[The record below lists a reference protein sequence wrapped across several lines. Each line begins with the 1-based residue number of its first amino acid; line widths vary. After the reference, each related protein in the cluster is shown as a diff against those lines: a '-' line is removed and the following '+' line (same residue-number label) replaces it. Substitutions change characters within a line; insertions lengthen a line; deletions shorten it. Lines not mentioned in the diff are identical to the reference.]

1 MGPREGYARVHRSD
15 KILLSEHATGRIDI
29 VRRRRL
35 APLVAVSVTATLAP
49 AFAVSTATAAPAAA
63 PSAGTP
69 SAVSSPAP
77 AATSALDRYAKQK
90 PRWKRCDAEG
100 PAEYQCATVKVPLDY
115 RKPGG
120 KRIDLAISRIRTA
133 EPGKRRGILLS
144 NPGGPGGEGLWMPTM
159 LKEELP
165 SSVLKSY
172 DLVGF
177 DPRGMGRSS
186 PVSCNLTPEQEEW
199 LRPYKAATYAKDV
212 AWARTVADKCREK
225 MGDRLPHITTRNTA
239 RDMDLVRAI
248 LGSKKISYV
257 GYSYG
262 TYLGAVYAQLFPGRA
277 DRFVLDSAVDPQRAW
292 RGMVQW
298 WAEGAEPAFDRWTE
312 WAAARSKTYGLG
324 DTPKKV
330 DRTFWDLVARADRKP
345 IDLDGQPVTGD
356 DVRSGMR
363 SAVFSPLS
371 ATEAFVELRKAAEGR
386 PASAKKLARIT
397 EGGGAPVPEWAGK
410 AALAAETPADNMTAG
425 FWAVVCG
432 DNSAAWSRDPESYR
446 RDAIA
451 DKGRYPLYGDF
462 ASSIKP
468 CAFWG
473 ESAEPVTVVKNKV
486 GSLVVQNEWD
496 SQTPLPSGQAL
507 HAQLKGSKMVTVLG
521 GEGHGV
527 YPSGNACADGAV
539 NRYLS
544 TGKLPA
550 KDVTCRATAASN
562 AQARQNEKPDA
573 LPGSPVPERAPN
585 RF

>member
-1 MGPREGYARVHRSD
+1 M
-15 KILLSEHATGRIDI
+15 
-29 VRRRRL
+29 RRRRL
-35 APLVAVSVTATLAP
+35 APLAAVSALAALAP
-49 AFAVSTATAAPAAA
+49 AFAASTATAAPAAA

-69 SAVSSPAP
+69 SAVSSPA
-77 AATSALDRYAKQK
+77 AKSVLDRYAKQK
-90 PRWKRCDAEG
+90 PTWKRCDAETS
-100 PAEYQCATVKVPLDY
+100 AAYQCATVKVPLDY

-144 NPGGPGGEGLWMPTM
+144 NPGGPGGEGLWMPLM
-159 LKEELP
+159 MKEELP
-165 SSVLKSY
+165 KSVLKSY

-177 DPRGMGRSS
+177 DPRGVGRSS
-186 PVSCNLTPEQEEW
+186 PVSCNLTPEQEDW
-199 LRPYKAATYAKDV
+199 LRPYKAETYAKDV
-212 AWARTVADKCREK
+212 AWARTVAEKCRKK

-248 LGSKKISYV
+248 LGEKKISYF

-262 TYLGAVYAQLFPGRA
+262 TYLGAVYAQLFPSRA

-292 RGMVQW
+292 RGMIQW

-330 DRTFWDLVARADRKP
+330 EGTFWDLVARADKDP
-345 IDLDGQPVTGD
+345 IDLDGQLVTGD
-356 DVRSGMR
+356 DIRSGMR
-363 SAVFSPLS
+363 AAVFGPQS
-371 ATEAFVELRKAAEGR
+371 ATEAFVELKKAADGKPVATEKLKAFKG
-386 PASAKKLARIT
+386 SAVRGTA
-397 EGGGAPVPEWAGK
+397 GAAV
-410 AALAAETPADNMTAG
+410 ETPADNGTAS

-432 DNSAAWSRDPESYR
+432 DNSAVWSGDPETYR
-446 RDAIA
+446 RDAIE
-451 DKGRYPLYGDF
+451 DKGRYPLFGDF

-473 ESAEPVTVVKNKV
+473 KSAEPATVVKNKV

-507 HAQLKGSKMVTVLG
+507 HAQMKGSKMVTVLG

-527 YPSGNACADGAV
+527 YPSGNPCTDGAV

-573 LPGSPVPERAPN
+573 LPGAPVPDRAPN